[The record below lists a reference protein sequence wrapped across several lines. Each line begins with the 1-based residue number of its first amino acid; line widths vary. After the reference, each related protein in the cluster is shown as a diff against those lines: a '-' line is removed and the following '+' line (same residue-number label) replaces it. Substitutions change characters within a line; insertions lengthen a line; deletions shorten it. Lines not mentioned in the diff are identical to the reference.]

1 LVLAPTKISVI
12 LYDSNGELITKLVDN
27 EEISVGEHQLEY
39 DTQGLSPGT
48 YFLVVMQD
56 GKTKISRKFIIVR

>member
-1 LVLAPTKISVI
+1 
-12 LYDSNGELITKLVDN
+12 
-27 EEISVGEHQLEY
+27 LEY